1 MNAPTTVDIIQQFE
15 DLLAQNGTT
24 TTLDV
29 KTALRAKDFWVD
41 QDEVSRALRDYHVS
55 GEHDVKDPT
64 TELMV
69 SFNGT
74 FRTYGLQP
82 VSNDEN
88 AGQPASQPK
97 VKKPQA
103 IGDWA
108 VSVYGSNDAPVI
120 FNGLTR
126 NQAKAR
132 FAHDNSADYSKVK
145 AVKA

>member
-1 MNAPTTVDIIQQFE
+1 MNTPTTADIIQQFE

-41 QDEVSRALRDYHVS
+41 QDEVSNALKDYHIS

-64 TELMV
+64 TEITV

-74 FRTYGLQP
+74 YRTYGIRPATQD
-82 VSNDEN
+82 DEDD
-88 AGQPASQPK
+88 QDPSQS
-97 VKKPQA
+97 KKPQA
-103 IGDWA
+103 IGNWNC
-108 VSVYGSNDAPVI
+108 SVYGFADDPVL
-120 FNGLTR
+120 FQDMTR
-126 NQAKAR
+126 NQAKAK
-132 FAHDNSADYSKVK
+132 FAHDYSADYSKVK